1 MQNAVALA
9 KEKFGKLDVAVN
21 CAGIGGAARTFNFK
35 KKQPY
40 PLEEFSKI
48 IKVSTHTA
56 VHLYIRG
63 LHSTETEKLCKP
75 REQNKESKFTENYF
89 LSLLGICIVY

>member
-1 MQNAVALA
+1 MCSEVDVQNAVALA

-48 IKVSTHTA
+48 IKVSTDTA
-56 VHLYIRG
+56 VYLYTRG
-63 LHSTETEKLCKP
+63 LQSNKTEKLRMS
-75 REQNKESKFTENYF
+75 REIKT
-89 LSLLGICIVY
+89 LHLLFFS